1 MDRIETTAA
10 TAGLGKR
17 GDTHR
22 VNADNEHHVFVP
34 GILTLLAA
42 AGLLAGHLAGGEEL
56 LLPTVIIAA
65 IGLVIVVLGLPQYRR
80 GVLLVHHFDHGI
92 VMERTKGRVIAARYP
107 QIRAELWTY
116 QTPEDADNAAHDFLL
131 LQLDFP
137 RGERCVI
144 AERDT
149 DESWVLTRLGKYC
162 GVGEPQPID
171 HETAAQLLDDHV
183 WN

>member
-1 MDRIETTAA
+1 MDRIVTTAE
-10 TAGLGKR
+10 TAGLGER
-17 GDTHR
+17 GETQR
-22 VNADNEHHVFVP
+22 VNADHEHHVFGP

-65 IGLVIVVLGLPQYRR
+65 IGLVIVVIGLPQHLR
-80 GVLLVHHFDHGI
+80 GIWLVHHFDHGI
-92 VMERTKGRVIAARYP
+92 VMERTKGRVIAARYA

-116 QTPEDADNAAHDFLL
+116 QSPGDADSAAQDYLM

-137 RGERCVI
+137 RGERCVM

-149 DESWVLTRLGKYC
+149 DESWVLTRLGNQC
-162 GVGEPQPID
+162 GAGAPQPID
-171 HETAAQLLDDHV
+171 HETAEQLLNDHI
-183 WN
+183 WT